1 MRYLLDTNV
10 CIAFLNSR
18 EAPLRRKFSAH
29 QPDHLLLSCIV
40 RAELLFG
47 ARKSARS
54 SENLGALARFF
65 SMFASVPFDER
76 AAEHYGIL
84 RFLLEQEGTPIGAN
98 DLLIASTALAHEL
111 TVATR
116 NRREFARVPGL
127 HWEEW

>member
-1 MRYLLDTNV
+1 
-10 CIAFLNSR
+10 
-18 EAPLRRKFSAH
+18 
-29 QPDHLLLSCIV
+29 
-40 RAELLFG
+40 
-47 ARKSARS
+47 
-54 SENLGALARFF
+54 
-65 SMFASVPFDER
+65 MFASVPFDER